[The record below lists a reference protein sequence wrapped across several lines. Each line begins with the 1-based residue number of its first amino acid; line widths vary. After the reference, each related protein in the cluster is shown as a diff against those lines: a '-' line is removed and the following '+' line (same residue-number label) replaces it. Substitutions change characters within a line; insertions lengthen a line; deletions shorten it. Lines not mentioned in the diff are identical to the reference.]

1 MRQARPATLAALV
14 VLSFAAG
21 WLVLGGAALGMLL
34 PGWLLF
40 LAWRFDN
47 HTGSLLLL
55 ATLFVTVIA
64 ILVLLIGLMALA
76 AAH

>member
-1 MRQARPATLAALV
+1 M
-14 VLSFAAG
+14 
-21 WLVLGGAALGMLL
+21 LGGAALGLLL

-47 HTGSLLLL
+47 HTGGLLPL

-64 ILVLLIGLMALA
+64 ILVLLIALMALA